1 MRITRKTTLGIL
13 ACGLGVSTLLA
24 AGSVAGATSYGCDA
38 AWGSL
43 PEKATASS
51 APAPTL
57 VDIRAGNHGCYD
69 RLVIDFEGELTGYD
83 VSYVDEL
90 LSEGSGN
97 LIPLEGGANLRVLTW
112 GPAHDNDFSPTY
124 NPADR
129 SNAVDVTGYST
140 LRQVYFNASYEGQS
154 QIGVGVRARL
164 PFRTFILD
172 GPGDGS
178 RLVID
183 IAHTW

>member
-24 AGSVAGATSYGCDA
+24 AGSGAGAAGHGCEIT
-38 AWGSL
+38 WGSL
-43 PEKATASS
+43 PETATASS

-57 VDIRAGNHGCYD
+57 VDIRAGHHDCYD
-69 RLVIDFEGELTGYD
+69 RLVIDFEGDITGYD
-83 VSYVDEL
+83 VSYVDEV
-90 LSEGSGN
+90 LSQGSGH
-97 LIPLEGGANLRVLTW
+97 LIPLDGGANLRVMTW
-112 GPAHDNDFSPTY
+112 GPAHDDDFTPTY
-124 NPADR
+124 DPADR
-129 SNAVDVTGYST
+129 AQAVNVSGYPT
-140 LRQVYFNASYEGQS
+140 LRQVHFDASFEGES
-154 QIGVGVRARL
+154 LIGVGVRARL

-183 IAHTW
+183 VAHTW